1 MADQRAITQVT
12 PSSSGTSISSILEG
26 QQTLGGQNSIAN
38 GVQPVSGVMRYPTD
52 LESFDY
58 WLSFSFYEYRR
69 PTFAGNPVLGDQGTI
84 KLPLPNGLVDSLG
97 VTYNLQDLEMAV
109 GAGLNELSGGRTSGS
124 LGEVAGA
131 AGKAIL
137 SGAGAAAAKS
147 VQNVSSLLGPGGPQA
162 LAGAMQLAGVAVNPW
177 TTVMFKGPQYRKF
190 SLSWILTPSNEAESG
205 MIADMINTFKFNM
218 LPDTSGAIGGTLLT
232 YPNICQITARNGKT
246 RNWNYIFKPAVI
258 ENMSVNYSVAG
269 QPSFFGVSK
278 APTAIEIRLNFQEIE
293 FFLQRDYGTPNNAGM
308 PLINSLAG
316 AGGATAA
323 VVGLGL
329 GVSAAAS
336 LGRRLG
342 RR

>member
-38 GVQPVSGVMRYPTD
+38 GVQPVSGVMRYPVD

-84 KLPLPNGLVDSLG
+84 KLPLPNALVDSLG
-97 VTYNLQDLEMAV
+97 VTYNQTDLDAAV
-109 GAGLNELSGGRTSGS
+109 GAGLNELSGGRGSG
-124 LGEVAGA
+124 GIAEMGA
-131 AGKAIL
+131 AAAR
-137 SGAGAAAAKS
+137 AGAAAVGGGAINALRNLAP
-147 VQNVSSLLGPGGPQA
+147 NVSAGVGQLL
-162 LAGAMQLAGVAVNPW
+162 GVAVNPW
-177 TTVMFKGPQYRKF
+177 TTIMFKGPQYRKYT
-190 SLSWILTPSNEAESG
+190 LSWVLTPSNEAESG

-232 YPNICQITARNGKT
+232 YPNICQITARHGKT
-246 RNWNYIFKPAVI
+246 RNWNYVFKPSVI

-269 QPSFFGVSK
+269 QPSFFGVSR
-278 APTAIEIRLNFQEIE
+278 APTAIEIRINFQEIE

-308 PLINSLAG
+308 PLINSASGVGGALA
-316 AGGATAA
+316 ATAA
-323 VVGLGL
+323 LGA
-329 GVSAAAS
+329 GVAAAS
-336 LGRRLG
+336 RLGRRL
-342 RR
+342 R